1 MQLFALL
8 AGLLLAGSMAPPAQD
23 AVVQRRLGAMGTWLE
38 LEVAAPSRGQALQ
51 ASEAAVRAI
60 EAVEQRLSTWRED
73 SELARLNR
81 APAGEAWLLS
91 AELRADLERA
101 RRLCLATDGAFDPG
115 VGALV
120 VAWGLRTGGRRPT
133 GAELAAAL
141 APGGLA
147 GLALDGACAVRPAGL
162 SLEEGAFGKG
172 VGLDAACAELAR
184 HGATWATVD
193 LGGQIVLQGAQTASP
208 ARRFGV
214 ADPRARERVVLE
226 LEIASGSLATSGNS
240 ERGIV
245 VDGERRAHILDP
257 RTGIPVRDFGS
268 LTVWAPDATTADAL
282 STALY
287 VLGPEAA
294 LTWAARHSE
303 VEVVVLSTDEDG
315 RLSAH
320 ASAGLRARLHPVVD
334 DLHVTLTT
342 LTTRT
347 ALTALGCL
355 PPR

>member
-1 MQLFALL
+1 MGRSAFLASALL
-8 AGLLLAGSMAPPAQD
+8 AVSTAASAQE

-38 LEVAAPSRGQALQ
+38 LEVAAPSRDLALR

-60 EAVEQRLSTWRED
+60 EAVEERLSTWDED

-81 APAGEAWLLS
+81 APAGEACPLS

-101 RRLCLATDGAFDPG
+101 RGLSRATDGAFDPG

-120 VAWGLRTGGRRPT
+120 RAWGLRTGGRRPSE
-133 GAELAAAL
+133 AELAAAR
-141 APGGLA
+141 AAGGLA
-147 GLALDGACAVRPAGL
+147 GLVLDGACAVRPAGL
-162 SLEEGAFGKG
+162 LLEEGAFGKG
-172 VGLDAACAELAR
+172 VGLDAARAELVR
-184 HGATWATVD
+184 SGATWATVD
-193 LGGQIVLQGAQTASP
+193 LGGQVVLCGASSAFP

-245 VDGERRAHILDP
+245 VDGVRRAHILDP
-257 RTGIPVRDFGS
+257 RTGVPVPDFGS

-287 VLGPEAA
+287 VLGPDAA
-294 LTWAARHSE
+294 LAWAACHTE
-303 VEVVVLSTDEDG
+303 VEVVVLCTDEDG

-320 ASAGLRARLHPVVD
+320 ASAGLRSRLHPVVD
-334 DLHVTLTT
+334 DLHLTLT
-342 LTTRT
+342 
-347 ALTALGCL
+347 A
-355 PPR
+355 PR